1 MQRSRSLIT
10 VLGLSVMML
19 IGTFSLV
26 LTASAQTGGN
36 INQIV
41 IRPQDTHTGQI
52 MVDSVTAAQDG
63 WLLVYTDT
71 RLSPSTLVGWAPIH
85 KGLNTNLKVD
95 INRELVEPYATLWA
109 VLHVDRGAI
118 GLLEPPVIDGPVQQ
132 DGKTVVVAF
141 DITGQGATTATP
153 QVSATSAPAVAPK
166 LLPPAGGTQRPWA
179 GWLVAVCGAV
189 GLGSLLLVV
198 GMALRP
204 TKARAQ
210 SPSDQEKQ
218 VSGSQR

>member
-1 MQRSRSLIT
+1 MMGSRSLIT
-10 VLGLSVMML
+10 VLGLSVMMV
-19 IGTFSLV
+19 IAAFSLV
-26 LTASAQTGGN
+26 LTASAQTGGSV
-36 INQIV
+36 NQII

-71 RLSPSTLVGWAPIH
+71 LLSPSSMVGWVPIH

-109 VLHVDRGAI
+109 VLHVDRGVI

-141 DITGQGATTATP
+141 DITGQGAATATP
-153 QVSATSAPAVAPK
+153 QVSATSAPAGAPK
-166 LLPPAGGTQRPWA
+166 LLPPAGGNQRPWA

-189 GLGSLLLVV
+189 GLGSLWLVA
-198 GMALRP
+198 GMALPRMR
-204 TKARAQ
+204 ARAK
-210 SPSDQEKQ
+210 SSSDQEK
-218 VSGSQR
+218 

>member
-85 KGLNTNLKVD
+85 KGLNINLKVD

-166 LLPPAGGTQRPWA
+166 LLPPAGGNQRPWA
-179 GWLVAVCGAV
+179 GWLVSV
-189 GLGSLLLVV
+189 GLGSLLLAA
-198 GMALRP
+198 GMALRRI
-204 TKARAQ
+204 KARAQ
-210 SPSDQEKQ
+210 GPSDQEKQ

>member
-1 MQRSRSLIT
+1 
-10 VLGLSVMML
+10 
-19 IGTFSLV
+19 
-26 LTASAQTGGN
+26 
-36 INQIV
+36 
-41 IRPQDTHTGQI
+41 

-109 VLHVDRGAI
+109 ALHVDRGAI

-153 QVSATSAPAVAPK
+153 QVSATSAPAVVPK
-166 LLPPAGGTQRPWA
+166 LLPPAGGNQRPWT

-189 GLGSLLLVV
+189 GLGSLSWVA
-198 GMALRP
+198 GMALRRI
-204 TKARAQ
+204 KARAQ
-210 SPSDQEKQ
+210 GPSDQEK
-218 VSGSQR
+218 